1 MEAKKQIKKHKPKK
15 VTRPYLTGKPVDEH
29 SAMSMIKIF
38 LGVLAMMFAFLFL
51 GATMIWENLFLRVLT
66 NAVLILGC
74 YLLFWQTGAS
84 SGSIAVNQGEILHQ
98 RRETGRSMTDRE
110 LSMSYH
116 PLKGFIN
123 GLVGVAPLFI
133 CALLLAVMTQR
144 QMTSPGALPS
154 WLTTL
159 ERRDEIGGALAI
171 YHQEAGMSVKDV
183 LRLIVRMSIMPY
195 VNLVGSTN
203 KDGLLLLERFSPLL
217 ALIPGLVYG
226 WGYTQGVAVRSQ
238 VHTDIA
244 AGKRKQKRKE
254 KKARQQRQAQRK
266 GPEQLN

>member
-1 MEAKKQIKKHKPKK
+1 MEAKKQIKKKPKK
-15 VTRPYLTGKPVDEH
+15 VSRPYLTGKPVDEH

-38 LGVLAMMFAFLFL
+38 LALLAMMFAFLFL
-51 GATMIWENLFLRVLT
+51 GATMIWDNLFLRAVT
-66 NAVLILGC
+66 NGVLILGC
-74 YLLFWQTGAS
+74 YLLFWQSGAS
-84 SGSIAVNQGEILHQ
+84 AGSIAVNQGEILYQ

-110 LSMSYH
+110 LSMAYH
-116 PLKGFIN
+116 PMKGFIN
-123 GLVGVAPLFI
+123 GLVGVTPLVL
-133 CALLLAVMTQR
+133 CALILALTAQR
-144 QMTSPGALPS
+144 QMTAAGALPS
-154 WLTTL
+154 WLSTL
-159 ERRDEIGGALAI
+159 ERREEIGGALAI
-171 YHQEAGMSVKDV
+171 YHQETGMGVTDV

-195 VNLVGSTN
+195 VNLVGSSN
-203 KDGLLLLERFSPLL
+203 KDSLLILERVSPIL
-217 ALIPGLVYG
+217 ALLPGLAYG